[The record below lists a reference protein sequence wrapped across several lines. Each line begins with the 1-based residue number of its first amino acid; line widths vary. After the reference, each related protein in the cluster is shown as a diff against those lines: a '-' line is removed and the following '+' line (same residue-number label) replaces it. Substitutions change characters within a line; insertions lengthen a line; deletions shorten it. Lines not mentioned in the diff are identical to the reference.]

1 MSPAQ
6 WILGLKVVMAMQ
18 DDTKEVLRSRVAEV
32 QRAYGHHNIV
42 FRVLWVV
49 AGATIV
55 IAGLAMTVFP
65 GPAIV
70 VLPVG
75 MAMLAAEF
83 AWARRLLELGID
95 RGVDAKRRVQ
105 RAAPAATRLL
115 TTLTAMSLAAA
126 VVAVVLLR

>member
-1 MSPAQ
+1 
-6 WILGLKVVMAMQ
+6 MA
-18 DDTKEVLRSRVAEV
+18 DDTKEVIRLQVARV
-32 QRAYGHHNIV
+32 QRAYRGHGRV

-55 IAGLAMTVFP
+55 VAGLAMTIFP

-70 VLPVG
+70 VLPLG

-83 AWARRLLELGID
+83 AWASRVLDVGIE

-105 RAAPAATRLL
+105 AVSAATK
-115 TTLTAMSLAAA
+115 ALAL
-126 VVAVVLLR
+126 VAVLLLVGAVLVVVILRTP

>member
-1 MSPAQ
+1 MP
-6 WILGLKVVMAMQ
+6 
-18 DDTKEVLRSRVAEV
+18 DDTKEVIRIRVDRV
-32 QRAYGHHNIV
+32 QRAYRGHGRI

-55 IAGLAMTVFP
+55 IAGLAMTIFP
-65 GPAIV
+65 GPAII

-83 AWARRLLELGID
+83 AWARRLLNVGIE

-105 RAAPAATRLL
+105 AVGTAAKLL
-115 TTLTAMSLAAA
+115 ASLTALSLVGA
-126 VVAVVLLR
+126 VVALVVLRTP

>member
-1 MSPAQ
+1 M
-6 WILGLKVVMAMQ
+6 K
-18 DDTKEVLRSRVAEV
+18 DDTKEVLRIRVERV
-32 QRAYGHHNIV
+32 QRAYGDHSIV

-49 AGATIV
+49 AGATV
-55 IAGLAMTVFP
+55 VLAGLAMTVLP

-83 AWARRLLELGID
+83 AWARRVLEVGID

-105 RAAPAATRLL
+105 ATGTAGRLL
-115 TTLTAMSLAAA
+115 SSMAGLFLAGAVITYLVLRSLP
-126 VVAVVLLR
+126 

>member
-1 MSPAQ
+1 ME
-6 WILGLKVVMAMQ
+6 
-18 DDTKEVLRSRVAEV
+18 DDTKEVLRSRVADV

-42 FRVLWVV
+42 FRVLWVA
-49 AGATIV
+49 AGATV
-55 IAGLAMTVFP
+55 VLAGLAMTIFP

-83 AWARRLLELGID
+83 AWARRLLEVGID

-105 RAAPAATRLL
+105 AAAPATRLL
-115 TTLTAMSLAAA
+115 TILTVVCLLAA
-126 VVAVVLLR
+126 VAAIVLLR

>member
-1 MSPAQ
+1 MR
-6 WILGLKVVMAMQ
+6 

-32 QRAYGHHNIV
+32 QRAYGHHNLV
-42 FRVLWVV
+42 FRILWVA

-55 IAGLAMTVFP
+55 LAGLAMTVFP

-83 AWARRLLELGID
+83 AWARRILELGID
-95 RGVDAKRRVQ
+95 RGVDAKRRLQAV
-105 RAAPAATRLL
+105 APGARLL
-115 TTLTAMSLAAA
+115 TTLTVVSLLAA
-126 VVAVVLLR
+126 VVAVLVLR

>member
-1 MSPAQ
+1 M
-6 WILGLKVVMAMQ
+6 K
-18 DDTKEVLRSRVAEV
+18 DDTKEVLRGRVAEV
-32 QRAYGHHNIV
+32 QRAYRHHSIV

-49 AGATIV
+49 AGATIAL
-55 IAGLAMTVFP
+55 IGLAMTVFP

-83 AWARRLLELGID
+83 TWARRLLDVGIE

-105 RAAPAATRLL
+105 AAPAAARLL
-115 TTLTAMSLAAA
+115 TTLAMVCFAGA
-126 VVAVVLLR
+126 VVTYLLLR

>member
-1 MSPAQ
+1 MR
-6 WILGLKVVMAMQ
+6 

-32 QRAYGHHNIV
+32 QRAYGHHNLV
-42 FRVLWVV
+42 FRILWVV

-55 IAGLAMTVFP
+55 LAGLAMTIFP

-95 RGVDAKRRVQ
+95 RGVDAKRRMQAVT
-105 RAAPAATRLL
+105 PGTRLL
-115 TTLTAMSLAAA
+115 TTLTVVSLLAAVA
-126 VVAVVLLR
+126 AVVLLR

>member
-1 MSPAQ
+1 ME
-6 WILGLKVVMAMQ
+6 
-18 DDTKEVLRSRVAEV
+18 DDTKEVLRNRVADV

-49 AGATIV
+49 AGATV
-55 IAGLAMTVFP
+55 VVAGLAMTIFP

-105 RAAPAATRLL
+105 AATPATRLL
-115 TTLTAMSLAAA
+115 TILTVLSLLAA
-126 VVAVVLLR
+126 VVAVLVLR

>member
-1 MSPAQ
+1 MQP
-6 WILGLKVVMAMQ
+6 KVVMAMK

-49 AGATIV
+49 AGATV
-55 IAGLAMTVFP
+55 VLAGLAMTIFP

-105 RAAPAATRLL
+105 AVAPAARLL
-115 TTLTAMSLAAA
+115 TTLTVVSLLAA
-126 VVAVVLLR
+126 VVALVVLR